1 MNTITLV
8 IPEMHCTACV
18 MTIDGALED
27 LAGVVQ
33 ADTSFVHGRS
43 TIVYDPHQITPEA
56 MVAALRDAGYQAE
69 LLSTPGRP
77 SRS

>member
-8 IPEMHCTACV
+8 IPQMHCTACV

-27 LAGVVQ
+27 LVGVVEV
-33 ADTSFVHGRS
+33 DTSFVHGRS
-43 TIVYDPHQITPEA
+43 TIRYDPHYVTPEA
-56 MVAALRDAGYQAE
+56 MIAAIRDAGYQAQ

-77 SRS
+77 